1 MAFDDP
7 VVWLLIIA
15 MAIVLFGTSRIP
27 QLARAIGQSKREYE
41 NGARGVVPTQQVND
55 TLLLKSHDKNSP

>member
-1 MAFDDP
+1 
-7 VVWLLIIA
+7 